1 MSPGRSAIASSAGTG
16 TDRATRPT
24 DSTRS
29 TSQVATQLL
38 AFLPRRQTGS
48 NECRKIGRVRYEL
61 FEYQGTAATQISK
74 SLIRLANDHRDDPDE
89 VGAVVLSAP
98 TGAGKTVIA
107 TAVVEGAL
115 DGDETTPGIE
125 TATFLWVTDDPS
137 LNRQTLAKMMA
148 ASSALAPNRLHT
160 IENDFDEDVFA
171 PGSVYFLNIQ
181 KLAASATLARGGT
194 NARQFSLWDTIA
206 NTAGRRPFGFVV
218 VVDEAHRGV
227 STSRSQRDS
236 IVSQIIGGGGTG
248 RPAVPVV
255 WGISATPTR
264 FREAMSELGRN
275 PRSHSVLIGDVRDS
289 GLLKDEIVVG
299 HTAGVDA
306 AESTLVRHGVQRLR
320 EYERAW
326 NAYTSASGEPR
337 IDPILVIQ
345 VGDKPTERDLFELMT
360 VITDEWP
367 AINQDNVV
375 HTFASHSPEQAGAFS
390 IEYCPPEDIQD
401 RHDVRVVI
409 AKTAITTGWDC
420 PRAEILVS
428 LRVAKDIDLITQIM
442 GRMVRTPLA
451 RRVLTDETLNSVRCI
466 LPKFDAEAVAA
477 IATRFEA
484 GDEGLTSTR
493 VVTDPVVIH
502 RNPQLAPTPQSSDHP
517 DGFEATRW
525 LQEHSAAPRTPIAP
539 ATPTST
545 SEVQPAPSGPDLFE
559 QPDAPSPVTT
569 ASGEDDVYSLL
580 TSLPSYTIPR
590 RTQRSSVGRLRQL
603 ASLAANTHEG
613 IVLEPQ
619 APALARNALI
629 AVINNHRADLEVTGR
644 LEELVDDV
652 ANTKLY
658 ERTVTFGAGEAE
670 PERTVSSTLP
680 LDARGIRLLLNRAT
694 SRLPEGLAN
703 DYINHIAP
711 DDDEVFT
718 AQVLTIAL
726 AGDPALGV
734 AIEGRASQL
743 IEDWFL
749 RWDSKI
755 SRLSTPEQER
765 FDRIKREADRPLRT
779 TIALPDTKHQDDRG
793 KTWPRHVLSD
803 AEGNFRADLKSWEE
817 YVLQAELE
825 HGAIAWYRNPSYGK
839 HSLQIPYTT
848 AAGVAGLAPDFIFI
862 HQVAGELVASII
874 DPHGTHL
881 ADAAP
886 KLKGLAQYAETH
898 HQSFHRIQSIAVVEG
913 SYRMLN
919 HRDPQVREAVA
930 AHSGADAESLFVTHG
945 SAY

>member
-1 MSPGRSAIASSAGTG
+1 M
-16 TDRATRPT
+16 
-24 DSTRS
+24 
-29 TSQVATQLL
+29 
-38 AFLPRRQTGS
+38 
-48 NECRKIGRVRYEL
+48 RYEL
-61 FEYQGTAATQISK
+61 FEYQGTAASQISK
-74 SLIRLANDHRDDPDE
+74 SLIRLAKDHREDPE
-89 VGAVVLSAP
+89 ELGAVVLSAP

-107 TAVVEGAL
+107 TSVVEGAL

-160 IENDFDEDVFA
+160 IENDFDEEIFA

-181 KLAASATLARGGT
+181 KLASSATLARGGT

-206 NTAGRRPFGFVV
+206 NTAQQRPFGFVV
-218 VVDEAHRGV
+218 VVDEAHRGM

-236 IVSQIIGGGGTG
+236 IVSQIIGGGSTG

-264 FREAMSELGRN
+264 FREAMSDLGRN
-275 PRSHSVLIGDVRDS
+275 PRSHSVQIGDVRDS
-289 GLLKDEIVVG
+289 GLLKDEIVLG

-306 AESTLVRHGVQRLR
+306 AESTLIRHGVQRIR
-320 EYERAW
+320 EYEQAW
-326 NAYTSASGEPR
+326 NDYTHATGESR

-345 VGDKPTERDLFELMT
+345 VGDKPSERDLSELMT
-360 VITDEWP
+360 VIVDEWP
-367 AINQDNVV
+367 GINDDNVV
-375 HTFASHSPEQAGAFS
+375 HTFASHAPEKAGSFV

-420 PRAEILVS
+420 PRAEVLVS

-477 IATRFEA
+477 IAARFEA
-484 GDEGLTSTR
+484 GDEGITSTR
-493 VVTDPVVIH
+493 VVLDPVVIR
-502 RNPQLAPTPQSSDHP
+502 RNPQLSAPSPMPADRHEGPSAATWLEDNAPSPAAPTSPTATPAPTPGTPAHP
-517 DGFEATRW
+517 QPTTAT
-525 LQEHSAAPRTPIAP
+525 
-539 ATPTST
+539 
-545 SEVQPAPSGPDLFE
+545 PSGPDLFD
-559 QPDAPSPVTT
+559 QPDVPAPATS
-569 ASGEDDVYSLL
+569 AGNDGVYTLL

-644 LEELVDDV
+644 LEELVNDV

-658 ERTVTFGAGEAE
+658 ERTVTFGAGEEE
-670 PERTVSSTLP
+670 PERTVSSTLA
-680 LDARGIRLLLNRAT
+680 LDARGIRLLLNRAA

-711 DDDEVFT
+711 DDDDVFA

-726 AGDPALGV
+726 AGDPDLAT
-734 AIEGRASQL
+734 AIESRASQL

-755 SRLSTPEQER
+755 SRLSQPEQER

-779 TIALPDTKHQDDRG
+779 TIALPDTKHQDERG
-793 KTWPRHVLSD
+793 KTWTRHVLSD
-803 AEGNFRADLKSWEE
+803 EDGNFRADLKSWEE
-817 YVLQAELE
+817 HVLQAELE
-825 HGAIAWYRNPSYGK
+825 HDAIAWYRNPSHGK

-848 AAGVAGLAPDFIFI
+848 TGGIAGLAPDFIFI
-862 HQVAGELVASII
+862 HRVAGALVASII

-886 KLKGLAQYAETH
+886 KLKGLAQYAEA
-898 HQSFHRIQSIAVVEG
+898 HQEAFHRIQSIAVVDG

-919 HRDPQVREAVA
+919 HRDPNVRA
-930 AHSGADAESLFVTHG
+930 AIADHNGADAESLFVTHG